1 MLAGYRGRPTTAY
14 QGQAALQDP
23 YRKPLL
29 GGGRKCFT
37 LGHHNGGAGGSLSL
51 YPGPSNRAR
60 NFSGDPRSAVDYAS
74 DTEAVQ
80 SPPRSLRNGRLRST
94 THSRSN
100 SLPRTFNRE
109 ALLRHPELSM
119 EIDRLSDT
127 MSDLGE
133 RLSVASVSARLS
145 TRGARS
151 PSSFST
157 ISQVRQSPILT
168 ILDNPTKT
176 ISL

>member
-1 MLAGYRGRPTTAY
+1 MVSGP
-14 QGQAALQDP
+14 P
-23 YRKPLL
+23 
-29 GGGRKCFT
+29 GGNFSRKCFT
-37 LGHHNGGAGGSLSL
+37 LGHHNGGGGG
-51 YPGPSNRAR
+51 YPGPGPRAR
-60 NFSGDPRSAVDYAS
+60 NFSGTVDYAS

-94 THSRSN
+94 TQSRSN

-127 MSDLGE
+127 MSDLGD
-133 RLSVASVSARLS
+133 RLSVVSVSARMS

-157 ISQVRQSPILT
+157 ISQVSGCL
-168 ILDNPTKT
+168 NF
-176 ISL
+176 

>member
-1 MLAGYRGRPTTAY
+1 MATPLS
-14 QGQAALQDP
+14 DS
-23 YRKPLL
+23 YRKMVSGPP
-29 GGGRKCFT
+29 GGNFSRKCFT
-37 LGHHNGGAGGSLSL
+37 LGHHNGGGGGGGGGGG
-51 YPGPSNRAR
+51 YPGPGPRAS
-60 NFSGDPRSAVDYAS
+60 NFSGTVDYAS

-94 THSRSN
+94 TQSRSN

-127 MSDLGE
+127 MSDLGD
-133 RLSVASVSARLS
+133 RLSVVSVSARMS

-151 PSSFST
+151 PSSLST
-157 ISQVRQSPILT
+157 ISQVSNYAFLFSAYFLLNGLLKDFQIP
-168 ILDNPTKT
+168 
-176 ISL
+176 

>member
-1 MLAGYRGRPTTAY
+1 MSAWTVIATIH
-14 QGQAALQDP
+14 QNHCQHDDV
-23 YRKPLL
+23 
-29 GGGRKCFT
+29 
-37 LGHHNGGAGGSLSL
+37 HHMMT
-51 YPGPSNRAR
+51 
-60 NFSGDPRSAVDYAS
+60 RSHLDYAS

-94 THSRSN
+94 TQSRSN

-145 TRGARS
+145 ARGARS

-157 ISQVRQSPILT
+157 ISQVNNFLSFRIIFSKIFKFFYVQL
-168 ILDNPTKT
+168 L
-176 ISL
+176 LV

>member
-1 MLAGYRGRPTTAY
+1 MS
-14 QGQAALQDP
+14 DS
-23 YRKPLL
+23 YRKMVSGPP
-29 GGGRKCFT
+29 GGNFSRKCFT
-37 LGHHNGGAGGSLSL
+37 LGHHNGGGGGGGG
-51 YPGPSNRAR
+51 YPGPRVR
-60 NFSGDPRSAVDYAS
+60 NFSGTVDYAS

-80 SPPRSLRNGRLRST
+80 SPPRSLRNGRLRSSP
-94 THSRSN
+94 HSRSN

-127 MSDLGE
+127 MSDLGD
-133 RLSVASVSARLS
+133 RLSVVSVSARHS

-157 ISQVRQSPILT
+157 ISQVWPGLIHFALQFAAYFL
-168 ILDNPTKT
+168 LDCF
-176 ISL
+176 

>member
-1 MLAGYRGRPTTAY
+1 MSGP
-14 QGQAALQDP
+14 
-23 YRKPLL
+23 
-29 GGGRKCFT
+29 GGNFSRKCFT
-37 LGHHNGGAGGSLSL
+37 LGPGHHNGG
-51 YPGPSNRAR
+51 PGAPVYTGPASRAR
-60 NFSGDPRSAVDYAS
+60 HFSGEARSAVDYAS

-94 THSRSN
+94 TQSRSN

-145 TRGARS
+145 ARGARS

-157 ISQVRQSPILT
+157 ISQVNNFLSFRIIFSKIFKFFYVQL
-168 ILDNPTKT
+168 L
-176 ISL
+176 LV

>member
-1 MLAGYRGRPTTAY
+1 MSGAAGNFS
-14 QGQAALQDP
+14 
-23 YRKPLL
+23 
-29 GGGRKCFT
+29 RKCFT
-37 LGHHNGGAGGSLSL
+37 LGHGHHNGG
-51 YPGPSNRAR
+51 PGQPVYSKAR

-94 THSRSN
+94 TQSRSN

-133 RLSVASVSARLS
+133 RLSVASVSARL
-145 TRGARS
+145 TGRGARS

-157 ISQVRQSPILT
+157 ISQVSRNFQPI
-168 ILDNPTKT
+168 
-176 ISL
+176 SVVFWSM

>member
-1 MLAGYRGRPTTAY
+1 MS
-14 QGQAALQDP
+14 DS
-23 YRKPLL
+23 YRKMVSGPP
-29 GGGRKCFT
+29 GGNFSRKCFT
-37 LGHHNGGAGGSLSL
+37 LGHHNGGGGGGGG
-51 YPGPSNRAR
+51 YPGPRVR
-60 NFSGDPRSAVDYAS
+60 NFSGTVDYAS

-80 SPPRSLRNGRLRST
+80 SPPRSLRNGRLRSSP
-94 THSRSN
+94 HSRSN

-127 MSDLGE
+127 MSDLGD
-133 RLSVASVSARLS
+133 RLSVVSVSARHS

-157 ISQVRQSPILT
+157 ISQVWPGLIHFLLQIAAYFL
-168 ILDNPTKT
+168 LDCF
-176 ISL
+176 

>member
-1 MLAGYRGRPTTAY
+1 MS
-14 QGQAALQDP
+14 DS
-23 YRKPLL
+23 YRKMVSGST
-29 GGGRKCFT
+29 GGNFSRKCFT
-37 LGHHNGGAGGSLSL
+37 LGHHNGGAGGGGGGGGGGG
-51 YPGPSNRAR
+51 YPGPRVR
-60 NFSGDPRSAVDYAS
+60 NFSGTVDYAS

-127 MSDLGE
+127 MSDLGD
-133 RLSVASVSARLS
+133 RLSVVSVSARLS
-145 TRGARS
+145 NRGARS

-157 ISQVRQSPILT
+157 ISQVWSYFLLKCKLFVKKISKSL
-168 ILDNPTKT
+168 KT
-176 ISL
+176 LFPSQFYF